1 MPIGWAILSGPMTST
16 FFTVAH
22 EATFVA
28 YTGFALLVAF
38 RGARTTL
45 VGFLFAAALCTA
57 LWAQANVAVA
67 LGFAPVWLVDLANP
81 ARDAAWLALC
91 LALIYPRGGR
101 TLQWRGLLVLV
112 SVLVFVQLAMDAFQ
126 FDAGTVAGV
135 RLDGALIRVTITVL
149 GLVLV
154 ENIVRNSAPSEFWSL
169 KHLIIAL
176 GCIYIFQLATRIP
189 EFLTHNPD
197 PDIEIAEPLI
207 FLLGLP
213 LFVVSAVRFPNL
225 SIRVHSSRAFV
236 FHSTTLIGAGI
247 MLQGVAVAAWY
258 VRQYGGST
266 GTVLAV
272 TILFGGAL
280 AIASALVSGG
290 VRSRIR
296 RLINENF
303 FSLKYD
309 YRLEWEKIIHALSL
323 NPEQDS
329 AERVLRTLCDLLDST
344 GGALWVYRS
353 SWSQFLPAAK
363 VGFASE
369 IVPLAQNDPRIE
381 RLKLGDK
388 VFLHLD
394 QAAGAEEIAWRTAFE
409 SGWLVV
415 PLRYRAAIVGLAVL
429 AKPRSPKRLS
439 WEDESFI
446 RVVAMQL
453 GAFLVQEE
461 TAQSLADTRQLQEF
475 NKRFAF
481 VVHDIK
487 NSIGQLS
494 LLVTNVQK
502 FGDNPQFREDMTAT
516 LSNSVERLQRLLT
529 SLSTIGSANGPGNH
543 QNEALDLIAF
553 LSEFTKE
560 QSKLG
565 HSIVLHSNSQCLEM
579 ELTNTS
585 NLRRALEHV
594 IANAREASG
603 TKQQI
608 DVAVKTE
615 ADAIQIVVTDHGT
628 GMTEKFINEELF
640 RPMHSTKSGGYG
652 IGAYQARELM
662 RDLGGDITITSRIGH
677 GTTATLTL
685 PRPGSLASRRL

>member
-1 MPIGWAILSGPMTST
+1 MTST

-22 EATFVA
+22 GATFVA
-28 YTGFALLVAF
+28 YVCFALLVAL
-38 RGARTTL
+38 RGARTT
-45 VGFLFAAALCTA
+45 VSGFLFAAAFCTA
-57 LWAQANVAVA
+57 LWALASAAAAN
-67 LGFAPVWLVDLANP
+67 GFAPLWFIGATNP
-81 ARDAAWLALC
+81 IRDGAWLALC
-91 LALIYPRGGR
+91 LALMYPRGGH

-112 SVLVFVQLAMDAFQ
+112 SVLVFVQLAMDTFQ
-126 FDAGTVAGV
+126 FDAGSVAGV
-135 RLDGALIRVTITVL
+135 RLDSALLRVTTTVF

-154 ENIVRNSAPSEFWSL
+154 ENIVRNSSPSELWSL

-176 GCIYIFQLATRIP
+176 GCILVFQLATRIP

-197 PDIEIAEPLI
+197 PDIEVAKPLV
-207 FLLGLP
+207 FLLALP

-225 SIRVHSSRAFV
+225 KVRVHSSRAFV

-247 MLQGVAVAAWY
+247 MLQGVAIAAWY
-258 VRQYGGST
+258 VRQYGGSN

-272 TILFGGAL
+272 TILFGGSI
-280 AIASALVSGG
+280 AITSALVSGG

-303 FSLKYD
+303 FTLKYD
-309 YRLEWEKIIHALSL
+309 YRLEWEKIIRALSL
-323 NPEQDS
+323 NPEQES

-363 VGFASE
+363 LGFAPE
-369 IVPLAQNDPRIE
+369 MAPIAQSDPGLE
-381 RLKLGDK
+381 QLKLSDK
-388 VFLHLD
+388 AFLLLD
-394 QAAGAEEIAWRTAFE
+394 QAPGAEEAAWRTTFE
-409 SGWLVV
+409 GAWLVV

-429 AKPRSPKRLS
+429 AKPRAPKKLG

-446 RVVAMQL
+446 RVASMQL

-461 TAQSLADTRQLQEF
+461 TAQSLADARQLEEF

-494 LLVTNVQK
+494 LLVTNAQK
-502 FGDNPQFREDMTAT
+502 FGDDPQFREDMTAT

-529 SLSTIGSANGPGNH
+529 SLTTIGSAEGPNNH
-543 QNEALDLIAF
+543 QNEVLDLIAF

-565 HSIVLHSNSQCLEM
+565 NSIVLHSNSSCLEL
-579 ELTNTS
+579 ELADTS

-608 DVAVKTE
+608 DVGVKTE

-662 RDLGGDITITSRIGH
+662 RDLGGDISITSRIGH
-677 GTTATLTL
+677 GTIVTLTL
-685 PRPGSLASRRL
+685 PRPAPRQSRRL